1 MRSQP
6 TWIRVKAAALVLCGI
21 AAIAVA
27 VAVSVPAVA
36 TGPARLASRTAAR
49 LSVPVVITC
58 ALQPQ
63 VRPSRYILA
72 CGDAGALVIRLS
84 WASWGSSAAFA
95 AGTYALNSCT
105 PKCRAQHFVRF
116 PMLAALWRAV
126 PWPGHPGKRYFSRL
140 TIIFTGN
147 RAYRSQGKPL
157 HLPATLTFPLSA
169 SGGSAADR
177 SPHLLAQSRRAR

>member
-6 TWIRVKAAALVLCGI
+6 DRTRVKAVALVLCGI
-21 AAIAVA
+21 VAIAVA
-27 VAVSVPAVA
+27 IAVA
-36 TGPARLASRTAAR
+36 LPALAAGRARSTSRTEAPV
-49 LSVPVVITC
+49 SVPVVISC

-72 CGDAGALVIRLS
+72 CGDAGALIIRLS

-95 AGTYALNSCT
+95 AGVYSLNSCT
-105 PKCRAQHFVRF
+105 PTCMARHFVNF

-126 PWPGHPGKRYFSRL
+126 PWPGHTGKRYFSRL

-147 RAYRSQGKPL
+147 RAYRSQGRLL
-157 HLPATLTFPLSA
+157 HLPPTLTFPLSA
-169 SGGSAADR
+169 GGGAG
-177 SPHLLAQSRRAR
+177 P

>member
-6 TWIRVKAAALVLCGI
+6 ARIRVKAAVLVLCGI

-27 VAVSVPAVA
+27 VAVPALA
-36 TGPARLASRTAAR
+36 AGRARPASRAAVPV
-49 LSVPVVITC
+49 SAPVVISCT
-58 ALQPQ
+58 LQPQ

-72 CGDAGALVIRLS
+72 CGDAGALIIRLS

-95 AGTYALNSCT
+95 SGVYSLNSCT
-105 PKCRAQHFVRF
+105 PTCMALHFVRF

-126 PWPGHPGKRYFSRL
+126 PWPGHVGKRYFSRL

-147 RAYRSQGKPL
+147 RAYRSQGRL
-157 HLPATLTFPLSA
+157 VHLPATLTFPLSA
-169 SGGSAADR
+169 QGGAG
-177 SPHLLAQSRRAR
+177 P

>member
-6 TWIRVKAAALVLCGI
+6 ARIRVKAAVLVLCGI

-27 VAVSVPAVA
+27 VAVAIPAFA
-36 TGPARLASRTAAR
+36 AGPARQAPRAAAPVT
-49 LSVPVVITC
+49 VPVVITC

-63 VRPSRYILA
+63 VRPSRYVLA
-72 CGDAGALVIRLS
+72 CGDAGALIIRLS
-84 WASWGSSAAFA
+84 WASWGPSAAFA
-95 AGTYALNSCT
+95 AGVYSLNSCT
-105 PKCRAQHFVRF
+105 PTCRAQHFVGF

-126 PWPGHPGKRYFSRL
+126 PWPGHVGKRYFSRL

-147 RAYRSQGKPL
+147 RGYRSQGKVV

-169 SGGSAADR
+169 SGGAG
-177 SPHLLAQSRRAR
+177 P